1 MTLHTTYFA
10 ALDHNL
16 VEPEDDDLIVGV
28 VRRPAGWTEDLVDR
42 NIQSL
47 GPPEYLLGAVK
58 NVEEAADSDD
68 DINEPRRVAW
78 SSTDFAV
85 RYQNHLLSS
94 SIHNV
99 VSQLRQDLRDHD
111 DVWLVCYEKDPTYCH
126 RRLLADEL
134 VRGRDEDPVHHPE
147 PQTTNED
154 DEPQFT
160 SLDAFQG
167 GEADV

>member
-10 ALDHNL
+10 ALDHDL
-16 VEPEDDDLIVGV
+16 VTPNEDDLVVSV
-28 VRRPAGWTEDLVDR
+28 VRRPAGWTEDLVER

-47 GPPEYLLGAVK
+47 GPPENLLDAVK
-58 NVEEAADSDD
+58 NVEAAAEDD
-68 DINEPRRVAW
+68 EDIDDPRRVAW

-94 SIHNV
+94 RRHSV

-111 DVWLVCYEKDPTYCH
+111 GVWLVCYEKDPTHCH

-134 VRGRDEDPVHHPE
+134 LRGRDTEPIHHPE
-147 PQTTNED
+147 PDTSD
-154 DEPQFT
+154 DDPTQYT
-160 SLDAFQG
+160 SLSDYQG
-167 GEADV
+167 GESVAE